1 MQNKKKSL
9 TQFYRRHFALAAAT
23 VVFLLFLP
31 MGISAQ
37 NGNDSGKTV
46 GPAVIKFWNR
56 QIAFQRAS
64 VAGATPAERAE
75 LASER
80 LSELPLNASATDI
93 EARSVEIE
101 DQAGI
106 GVLYHGHVLFF
117 VGKNDLDKENG
128 EKLNQATDA
137 AIHNLDEAL
146 NARVQERSWPVI
158 RAGLLYTVV
167 GFVIL
172 ILLCVTIWKVHSALV
187 RLLRKREGFS
197 SLRVFQIDVFPA
209 ISVTISGLTR
219 FLAWLSTFF
228 LVYLWVTV
236 SLRRFPYTEP
246 WGRRAGSYILDSIET
261 LGNSILDS
269 LPGLMV
275 VILIFL
281 VTRWAVHLGN
291 LFFDQVISGR
301 ISLSWMDADVARAT
315 HRIVAAVAWVFAVI
329 VAYPYIPGSQ
339 SQAFKGMSV
348 FFGVVLSLGST
359 GIINQVMS
367 GMFVIYSKALK
378 TGEWVRVNEIEGEVL
393 EVGLLAAKVRT
404 IEGKEVTLPN
414 SLLVST
420 STTNYTRIRDAN
432 GMILSATVTIGY
444 NSPWRQVHALL
455 ELAADRTPNVRKE
468 PKPYVVQRALSDFY
482 VEYTLVTRLERES
495 SRVDTI
501 SNLNAAIQDAF
512 NEFGVQIMS
521 PHYMVQPESE
531 VLVPPDRWRV
541 PPSGAAIK
549 NSES

>member
-1 MQNKKKSL
+1 M
-9 TQFYRRHFALAAAT
+9 AAAFI
-23 VVFLLFLP
+23 VSLLFLP
-31 MGISAQ
+31 
-37 NGNDSGKTV
+37 TV
-46 GPAVIKFWNR
+46 GAGAQTSSNAGKIAGRATIKFWNR

-64 VAGATPAERAE
+64 LAGASPGERAE
-75 LASER
+75 FASQR

-93 EARSVEIE
+93 ESRSIEIE

-106 GVLYHGHVLFF
+106 GLLYHGHVLFF
-117 VGKNDLDKENG
+117 LGENDLDKENG
-128 EKLNQATDA
+128 EDLNQAADSA
-137 AIHNLDEAL
+137 MKNLAEAL
-146 NARVQERSWPVI
+146 NARVRERSWPVI
-158 RAGLLYTVV
+158 RAGLLYTIA
-167 GFVIL
+167 GFVVL
-172 ILLCVTIWKVHSALV
+172 ILLCVAIWILQSTLI
-187 RLLRKREGFS
+187 RLLRKSEGFR
-197 SLRVFQIDVFPA
+197 SLRLFHMNVFPA
-209 ISVTISGLTR
+209 ISATISGLTR

-228 LVYLWVTV
+228 LIYLWVTV

-246 WGRRAGSYILDSIET
+246 WGNRAGSYVLDSLDE
-261 LGNSILDS
+261 LGNSILNS
-269 LPGLMV
+269 LPGLLV

-281 VTRWAVHLGN
+281 VTRWVVHLGN
-291 LFFDQVISGR
+291 FFFGQVISGK

-315 HRIVAAVAWVFAVI
+315 HRIVTAIVWIFAMV

-339 SQAFKGMSV
+339 SLAFKGMSV

-359 GIINQVMS
+359 GIINQIMS

-404 IEGKEVTLPN
+404 IEGKEVILPN

-420 STTNYTRIRDAN
+420 STTNYTRIGHAD

-444 NSPWRQVHALL
+444 NAPWRQVHALL

-468 PKPYVVQRALSDFY
+468 PKPYVVQKALSDFY

-495 SRVDTI
+495 ARVNTI
-501 SNLNAAIQDAF
+501 SSLNAAIQDAF

-531 VLVPPDRWRV
+531 VVIPPAKWRV
-541 PPSGAAIK
+541 PPSGGDMKDSEAGALHK
-549 NSES
+549 NVDP